1 MNMYKHS
8 PFPKLVASR
17 LKRKNNFNPDKIT
30 SHSYKNAQNIDILD
44 VYKFRELREV
54 QSLKAAKVAEGDRSV
69 EYWKGG
75 DK

>member
-30 SHSYKNAQNIDILD
+30 THSYKNAQNIDILD

-54 QSLKAAKVAEGDRSV
+54 
-69 EYWKGG
+69 
-75 DK
+75 